1 MAPHLRRAAV
11 VAVVAWLLA
20 PAYAPC
26 APILDGSHIHEHTL
40 ANGLHIIVKE
50 ERGWGVV
57 AVSACIRCGSLYDSA
72 DAPGLGHFVEHMLF
86 RNADNGGEPS
96 AIVAAVEGRGGQ
108 LNAETNR
115 DSTMVQMVLSP
126 QALPDLW
133 PVLARTLFEAK
144 FADDTVN
151 VERKVIAE
159 EIAEREGEAYGA
171 LTEAVW
177 AAAYPHHPYGRVVG
191 GTGEAVEKISAE
203 QLRAYD
209 AQFYVPNNVALV
221 LVGDVAASDVFSQVQ
236 QAFGGYAQKP
246 VTWSPPEAEPALDGP
261 KTEVQTQDVN
271 LTLVGMGFRAPG
283 IARKRDV
290 CAMDLIYTVLSD
302 GRKARLTT
310 EVEAKGLVNAYDFQ
324 FLTQRENGLVLL
336 TAATTPDKELEARS
350 ALTEQLA
357 RLATEG
363 VTDEELTRSK
373 RVLRNSYAFSNEA
386 YSDQVGSLGF
396 YEMIDTFRFAIDYV
410 DAVNQVTAEDIKRV
424 AAEYLSSDKQILVIF
439 RPPAP
444 RGTGH
449 EV

>member
-1 MAPHLRRAAV
+1 MTPHLRRAT
-11 VAVVAWLLA
+11 VAVAVAWLLA
-20 PAYAPC
+20 PLYAPC
-26 APILDGSHIHEHTL
+26 APILDGSHIREHTL

-57 AVSACIRCGSLYDSA
+57 ALSACIRCGSLYDPT
-72 DAPGLGHFVEHMLF
+72 DAPGLAHFVEHLLF
-86 RNADNGGEPS
+86 RDADKGGEPS
-96 AIVAAVEGRGGQ
+96 ALVAAVEDQGGQ

-126 QALPDLW
+126 QALPDAW

-144 FADDTVN
+144 FGEDAVN
-151 VERKVIAE
+151 VERKIIAE
-159 EIAEREGEAYGA
+159 EIAEREGEAYQA
-171 LTEAVW
+171 LTQAMW
-177 AAAYPHHPYGRVVG
+177 AAAYPNHPYGRVIG
-191 GTGEAVEKISAE
+191 GTRESVERITAE
-203 QLRAYD
+203 QLRAYH

-236 QAFGGYAQKP
+236 QTFGRYPQKP
-246 VTWSPPEAEPALDGP
+246 VTWTPPAPEPPLDGP
-261 KTEVQTQDVN
+261 KTDAQTRDVN
-271 LTLVGMGFRAPG
+271 LTLIGMGFRAPG

-302 GRKARLTT
+302 GRQARLTT
-310 EVEAKGLVNAYDFQ
+310 EVEARGLVSAYDLQ
-324 FLTQRENGLVLL
+324 FLTQREPGLVLL
-336 TAATTPDKELEARS
+336 TAATTPDKELAARS
-350 ALTEQLA
+350 ALRDQLE
-357 RLATEG
+357 RLATESL
-363 VTDEELTRSK
+363 TDEDLARCK

-396 YEMIDTFRFAIDYV
+396 YEMIDTYRFAIDYV
-410 DAVNQVTAEDIKRV
+410 DAVNEVTAEDIKRV
-424 AAEYLSSDKQILVIF
+424 AAEYLSSEKAITVIF

>member
-1 MAPHLRRAAV
+1 LSPRPRRV
-11 VAVVAWLLA
+11 VIVVLAAWLLA
-20 PAYAPC
+20 PTYGWC
-26 APILDGSHIHEHTL
+26 APILDGSHIREHTL

-57 AVSACIRCGSLYDSA
+57 ATSACIRCGSLYDPA
-72 DAPGLGHFVEHMLF
+72 DTPGLAHFVEHMLF
-86 RNADNGGEPS
+86 RNGEDNGEPS
-96 AIVAAVEGRGGQ
+96 ALVAAVEGRGGQ

-115 DSTMVQMVLSP
+115 DSTMVQMVTNP

-133 PVLARTLFEAK
+133 PVLARTLFEAT
-144 FADDTVN
+144 FADNAVDQ
-151 VERKVIAE
+151 ERKVIAQ
-159 EIAEREGEAYGA
+159 EIAEREGDAYAA
-171 LTEAVW
+171 LTTAVW
-177 AAAYPHHPYGRVVG
+177 EAAYPHHPYGRIIG
-191 GTGEAVEKISAE
+191 GTRESVERIKAE
-203 QLRAYD
+203 QLRAYH
-209 AQFYVPNNVALV
+209 AQFYVPNNVAIV
-221 LVGDVAASDVFSQVQ
+221 LAGDVAASEAFTQIQ
-236 QAFGGYAQKP
+236 QAFGKYAQKP
-246 VTWSPPEAEPALDGP
+246 VTWSPPEPEPALEGP
-261 KTEVQTQDVN
+261 KTDAQTREVN

-310 EVEAKGLVNAYDFQ
+310 EVEQKGLVNAFDFQ
-324 FLTQRENGLVLL
+324 FLTQREDGLVLL
-336 TAATTPDKELEARS
+336 TAATTPDKELEARA
-350 ALTEQLA
+350 ALAEQLQ

-363 VTDEELTRSK
+363 VTGEELERSK

-396 YEMIDTFRFAIDYV
+396 YEMIDTYRFAIDYI

-424 AAEYLSSDKQILVIF
+424 AAEYLSSDKMILVIL

-444 RGTGH
+444 RGSGH